1 MKKGK
6 PRSGSMQVWP
16 RVRAKK
22 MTARVRSYPTVK
34 EAKLLGFAAYKA
46 GMTHLLVTGQ
56 DKNKNNAGL
65 ETFTPATILE
75 CPPMKIASARL
86 YKDGK
91 VQKQLN
97 FKTEKELARKIK
109 LGKKTDGKEQIEKL
123 NPEEFDEVRVQVY
136 TLPKLI
142 DLKKTPEIFELPI
155 GGSLAEQIEFL
166 KNNFDKPISI
176 NDVFA
181 EGNLIDLH
189 AVTKGKGT
197 QGPVK
202 RFGISLTAKKSEKAR
217 RNPGSL
223 GGWTSQGHV
232 MYRVAH
238 AGQTGYHL
246 RTQNN
251 NLILKI
257 SDKPEEVN
265 PKGGIVRYGLVKSN
279 YLLVKGSIPGPKKR
293 LITLTVPMRQKRA
306 PKHSSESI
314 TYISKESQ
322 Q

>member
-1 MKKGK
+1 
-6 PRSGSMQVWP
+6 MQVWP

-22 MTARVRSYPTVK
+22 QTARVRSYAKHK

-46 GMTHLLVTGQ
+46 GMTHLMVTGQ
-56 DKNKNNAGL
+56 DKNKINAGL

-86 YKDGK
+86 YKNGQ
-91 VQKQLN
+91 VIKQLN
-97 FKTEKELARKIK
+97 FKTEKELARKVK
-109 LGKKTDGKEQIEKL
+109 LGKKTQGKEQLEKL
-123 NPEEFDEVRVQVY
+123 NVEDFDEVRVQLY
-136 TLPKLI
+136 TMPKLI
-142 DLKKTPEIFELPI
+142 DLKKTPEIFEVPI
-155 GGSLAEQIEFL
+155 GGNLTEQLEFL

-176 NDVFA
+176 TDVVS
-181 EGNLIDLH
+181 EGSIVDLH

-197 QGPVK
+197 QGPVV

-223 GGWTSQGHV
+223 GGWKSQGHV

-265 PKGGIVRYGLVKSN
+265 PKGGFVNYGLVKSN
-279 YLLVKGSIPGPKKR
+279 YLIVKGSVPGPKKR
-293 LITLTVPMRQKRA
+293 LITITQPMRAKQI

-314 TYISKESQ
+314 TYISRESQ